1 MLPFSLKLQLTLMLP
16 LTLMVPL
23 IHRCYRKRY
32 VTVGLPCQ
40 RLRYTGLAIR
50 LVPCTI
56 WVLIFF
62 WVFFPLA
69 ESASW
74 QTSMKLHEQNSVSR
88 TRWAELGERGGN
100 CYYYYCCVLPS
111 HFTILSTQRHQH
123 IQCQS
128 WFLIPERDV
137 ENSVVTH
144 WDRRKTKKN
153 SHYS

>member
-40 RLRYTGLAIR
+40 RLRYTGLANR
-50 LVPCTI
+50 LVPYTI

-62 WVFFPLA
+62 LSLLPSRRKRELA
-69 ESASW
+69 NFDE
-74 QTSMKLHEQNSVSR
+74 TP
-88 TRWAELGERGGN
+88 WAELGEQSSAREEGIVEL
-100 CYYYYCCVLPS
+100 YYYYCCVLPS

-128 WFLIPERDV
+128 WFLIPERCRKLCRH
-137 ENSVVTH
+137 TL
-144 WDRRKTKKN
+144 WDRRKKTKNN